1 MGGFVAPL
9 SHRMPMAICI
19 WTLEVEEI
27 VEHMCPPIVP
37 IAKSLSFFMIET
49 LPQEGFLKGVVTLWA
64 IWTMR
69 WKAMH

>member
-27 VEHMCPPIVP
+27 VEHMFPPIVP

-49 LPQEGFLKGVVTLWA
+49 LPQEGFLKDVVTLWA